1 MKKILALMLALA
13 MCLSLCACG
22 GNSSTESTTAPTAEP
37 TTEPIVTESPLTEAQ
52 MLVIDAVNAKI
63 NSEEFASWENLYME
77 FTSTKVTL
85 APQVTNVTH
94 YEIED
99 FDGAKMDCYLVT
111 VAANIAHWVNEE
123 AEQGAIDGQLFIF
136 VDANTATSFD
146 SITTDASNVQHDT
159 TTEQGRA
166 TYLMWLYGET
176 QTGSFSGPYLNN
188 SESVTEMS
196 EAEVDAINDAL
207 VKE

>member
-1 MKKILALMLALA
+1 
-13 MCLSLCACG
+13 
-22 GNSSTESTTAPTAEP
+22 
-37 TTEPIVTESPLTEAQ
+37 

-77 FTSTKVTL
+77 FTGTKTAL

-94 YEIED
+94 YEIKD

-166 TYLMWLYGET
+166 TYLLWMYT
-176 QTGSFSGPYLNN
+176 NIQDGSYSGSYLND
-188 SESVTEMS
+188 SEIVTEMS
-196 EAEVDAINDAL
+196 AAEVDAINDAL
-207 VKE
+207 TKE

>member
-1 MKKILALMLALA
+1 MKKLLSIVLALV

-22 GNSSTESTTAPTAEP
+22 GNGNTESTTAPTAEP
-37 TTEPIVTESPLTEAQ
+37 TTEPIVTEPPLTEAQ

-77 FTSTKVTL
+77 LTKTKVTL
-85 APQVTNVTH
+85 DPQVTNVTH

-111 VAANIAHWVNEE
+111 VAANIAHWINEE
-123 AEQGAIDGQLFIF
+123 AEQGAIDGQVFIF
-136 VDANTATSFD
+136 VDVNTATSFD

-166 TYLMWLYGET
+166 TYLLWMYT
-176 QTGSFSGPYLNN
+176 NIQDGSYSGSYLND
-188 SESVTEMS
+188 SEIVTEMS
-196 EAEVDAINDAL
+196 AAEVDAINDAL
-207 VKE
+207 TKE

>member
-1 MKKILALMLALA
+1 MKKILALTLALA

-37 TTEPIVTESPLTEAQ
+37 TTEPIVTEPPLTEAQ

-77 FTSTKVTL
+77 FTGTKTTL
-85 APQVTNVTH
+85 TPQVTNVTH

-99 FDGAKMDCYLVT
+99 FDGVKMDCYLVT
-111 VAANIAHWVNEE
+111 IAANIAHWVNEE
-123 AEQGAIDGQLFIF
+123 AEQGAIDGQMFVF

-146 SITTDASNVQHDT
+146 SITTDASNAQHDT

-166 TYLMWLYGET
+166 TYLMWLYGEA

-196 EAEVDAINDAL
+196 EAEIDAINDAL

>member
-22 GNSSTESTTAPTAEP
+22 GNSSTESTTAPT
-37 TTEPIVTESPLTEAQ
+37 TEPIVTEPPLTEAQ

-63 NSEEFASWENLYME
+63 NSEEFASWEKLYME

-176 QTGSFSGPYLNN
+176 QTGSFSDHYLNN
-188 SESVTEMS
+188 SEIVTEMG
-196 EAEVDAINDAL
+196 EAEVDAINAAL
-207 VKE
+207 HK

>member
-1 MKKILALMLALA
+1 MKKLISLLLAVV
-13 MCLSLCACG
+13 LCTTLVACG
-22 GNSSTESTTAPTAEP
+22 GNNSTESTTEPTTQP
-37 TTEPIVTESPLTEAQ
+37 TTEPVVTEPPLTEAQ

-63 NSEEFASWENLYME
+63 NSEEFVSWENLYME
-77 FTSTKVTL
+77 FTGTKTTL
-85 APQVTNVTH
+85 TPQVTNVTH

-111 VAANIAHWVNEE
+111 IAANIAHWVNEE
-123 AEQGAIDGQLFIF
+123 AEQGAIDGQMFVF

-146 SITTDASNVQHDT
+146 SITTDASNAQHDT

-166 TYLMWLYGET
+166 TYLMWLYGEA

-196 EAEVDAINDAL
+196 DAEIDAINDAL
-207 VKE
+207 IKE